1 MGENNHV
8 ISGLLTIY
16 NGLDSKEFMYD
27 ESSMNYAQDV
37 AFLCLFSYKMKK
49 YAEKNKLHRHYVFA
63 DDHIHGDRKY
73 FCSAFSE
80 YTFSPV
86 QIITVLDE
94 LFHITRTETIHIV
107 EEKWNKYDMF
117 VDVDCIKCSLP
128 YEYKY
133 NRDRTKIKLC
143 KLNNGINKTDIE
155 IDYVTAIYILT
166 RYFTDEFYRLLIERL
181 IRGESYIITDVE
193 GNKHSYQCL
202 LNSVYRD
209 FLRIFHIETY
219 DLLKIDEKT
228 KRVIIRDKHS
238 YNNVSSL
245 SIKYLL
251 NNVKYELKEYPD
263 KLVLRFNDLN
273 FLKDK
278 FINLIKDVYVLKN
291 YKKTIKFMFSDIQ
304 SKDSIYFNREPK
316 VENIK
321 FSVHKTVSFDI
332 IFNTVKEK

>member
-1 MGENNHV
+1 MGENNRV

-37 AFLCLFSYKMKK
+37 AFLCLFSYKMKR

-94 LFHITRTETIHIV
+94 LFHIARTETIHIV

-117 VDVDCIKCSLP
+117 VDVDCIKCNIP

-133 NRDRTKIKLC
+133 NRNRTKIKLC

-181 IRGESYIITDVE
+181 ICGESYIITDVE
-193 GNKHSYQCL
+193 GNKHSYQRL

-321 FSVHKTVSFDI
+321 FSIHKTVSFDI

>member
-1 MGENNHV
+1 MGKNNHV

-49 YAEKNKLHRHYVFA
+49 YAEKNKLHKHCVFA
-63 DDHIHGDRKY
+63 DDHVYGDKKY
-73 FCSAFSE
+73 FCSAFLE
-80 YTFSPV
+80 YSFSPV
-86 QIITVLDE
+86 QIIMVLDE
-94 LFHITRTETIHIV
+94 LFHITRTETIHMV

-117 VDVDCIKCSLP
+117 VDVDYVKYNLP

-133 NRDRTKIKLC
+133 NRNRTKIKLC

-166 RYFTDEFYRLLIERL
+166 RYFTDKFYRLLIEKL
-181 IRGESYIITDVE
+181 IHSGSYIITDAE

-202 LNSVYRD
+202 LNAVYRD
-209 FLRIFHIETY
+209 FLKIFHIETC

-228 KRVIIRDKHS
+228 KRIIIRDNHS
-238 YNNVSSL
+238 YNNISSL
-245 SIKYLL
+245 SIKYFL

-263 KLVLRFNDLN
+263 KLVLRFNDLDL
-273 FLKDK
+273 LKDK
-278 FINLIKDVYVLKN
+278 FVNLIKDVYVLKN

-304 SKDSIYFNREPK
+304 SKESIYFNREPK
-316 VENIK
+316 IENIK
-321 FSVHKTVSFDI
+321 FSIHKTVSFDI
-332 IFNTVKEK
+332 IFNTIKEK